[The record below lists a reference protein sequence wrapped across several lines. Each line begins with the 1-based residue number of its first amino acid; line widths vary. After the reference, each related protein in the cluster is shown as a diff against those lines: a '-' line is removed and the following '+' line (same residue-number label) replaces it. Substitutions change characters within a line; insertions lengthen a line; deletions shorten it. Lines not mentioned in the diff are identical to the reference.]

1 MMNNYVKVAVP
12 PKQNDKQM
20 TSPSANQSGTG
31 VFYQAMPAVGAD
43 GKNVMKLIP
52 VQRVNGQFVRMQNS
66 NNLPNTYK
74 KADVDPQRLYAR
86 PIHLSPNP
94 VSQSNVPILQPTVN
108 GRYIIKRPPDVNVM
122 LNPVSGTGK
131 YHERMTVSASTP
143 IQVHE
148 RVTVSASTPIQVQV
162 PIVATKVAQNVLPMA
177 PPVLNCGKTLTL
189 FNKKQLPVT
198 VKSPVLPN
206 GHYLQIPPNA
216 QVKTLPASALP
227 QAVKKR
233 ILTPPVSSAS
243 GSTNTMTNLP
253 TVVYVSPVNTMKL
266 GASQQAPAVC
276 PAPTSVNRL
285 PKPSGQPLPTC
296 PPASPTQPSKSLT
309 KETQDPV
316 TPIKWVV
323 QEHSD
328 SAAPCLVP
336 QNSSSM
342 TSEILKALAQME
354 RANSAGQNTA
364 AKPTSP
370 QNNPTRAG
378 PGKDNALVMCN
389 GKVYFVAKKTPEFG
403 EDSVHTVSR
412 IVHSPSKH
420 TTGDGN
426 INEADKTSPP
436 KLLSSTAYPGL
447 QTAASSRQGTG
458 RILINDGPDEII
470 DLCDDDP
477 QDDYVS
483 QSQPNNSLPQ
493 SATSQSAAE
502 EDDDCNVIFV
512 SYIPPKSTSETGDH
526 ESEVVHDKE
535 HSQEK
540 INNGETD
547 HEMGSG
553 QENGP
558 CRESEPNQGTIG
570 QDAESS
576 QNVEIS
582 QLKDNES
589 EQETVPSVPAKP
601 GESTVGVGLAH
612 HVVVAEQKDH
622 CELDRQLKQ
631 RFGIRSDVKICL
643 QRIKSTESKVVPKK
657 GPKIGSINKRTLD
670 GIRKLIQGSR
680 IELKT
685 KKIIETQVS
694 SMKGKA
700 ECSPHDPKRKKVE
713 APEDAAEV
721 ATDSGAVLRPS
732 CSTDTSAKT
741 TVEKGK
747 TPSQAISP
755 SVGSDASVQPLE
767 NSELEKNV
775 EKDSTSSSS
784 PAEVTK
790 DMPPN
795 VIQQAKVCME
805 DQLTASSSI
814 PKPKAVQ
821 SKSRKGKGKQSR
833 VQTVMLANE
842 IPEAESMDISPV
854 PKDKSSSSEIQISR
868 NYDSEIK
875 ATVEMSPEVAMQDE
889 EEPFNTCG
897 EGEEPDSMEI
907 CCPST
912 LSEPSYSITGEP
924 PGGDVFN
931 STPMDSEEIKRHEKI
946 KRLKE
951 LLKEKEAAL
960 EMIRKTM
967 M

>member
-74 KADVDPQRLYAR
+74 KADVEPQRLYAR

-108 GRYIIKRPPDVNVM
+108 GRYILKRPPDVNVM

-148 RVTVSASTPIQVQV
+148 RVTVSANTPIQVQV
-162 PIVATKVAQNVLPMA
+162 PIVATKVAQNVLPVA

-243 GSTNTMTNLP
+243 GASNTMTNLP

-276 PAPTSVNRL
+276 PASTPVNRL

-296 PPASPTQPSKSLT
+296 PPASPTQPLKSLT

-328 SAAPCLVP
+328 SDAPCLVP

-354 RANSAGQNTA
+354 KANSAGQNA
-364 AKPTSP
+364 ATKPASP
-370 QNNPTRAG
+370 QHNPTRAG

-412 IVHSPSKH
+412 IVHSPSRH

-436 KLLSSTAYPGL
+436 KLLSSAYPGL
-447 QTAASSRQGTG
+447 QTTASFRQGSG

-477 QDDYVS
+477 QDNDVS
-483 QSQPNNSLPQ
+483 QIQPNNSLPQ
-493 SATSQSAAE
+493 SAISQSAAE

-512 SYIPPKSTSETGDH
+512 SYIPPKSTSEPGDH
-526 ESEVVHDKE
+526 ESEVVQDKE

-540 INNGETD
+540 VNNAETG
-547 HEMGSG
+547 HEMGGG
-553 QENGP
+553 QEDGP
-558 CRESEPNQGTIG
+558 CRESEPNQETIIG

-576 QNVEIS
+576 QNMETS
-582 QLKDNES
+582 QGKDNES
-589 EQETVPSVPAKP
+589 EQETVPTVPAKL
-601 GESTVGVGLAH
+601 GESTVGVGLDH
-612 HVVVAEQKDH
+612 HVVVPEQKDH
-622 CELDRQLKQ
+622 PDLDLQLKQ

-643 QRIKSTESKVVPKK
+643 QRINSTESKVVPKK

-700 ECSPHDPKRKKVE
+700 ECSNPHDPKRKKVE

-721 ATDSGAVLRPS
+721 VTDSGAVLRPS

-741 TVEKGK
+741 TKER
-747 TPSQAISP
+747 QAISP
-755 SVGSDASVQPLE
+755 SAGSDASVQPLE
-767 NSELEKNV
+767 NSVLEKNV

-784 PAEVTK
+784 LAEVTK

-805 DQLTASSSI
+805 DQTTTSNSI

-833 VQTVMLANE
+833 VLAVTLANK
-842 IPEAESMDISPV
+842 IPEAESTDISPV
-854 PKDKSSSSEIQISR
+854 PKDDSSSSEIQISR

-875 ATVEMSPEVAMQDE
+875 AEMSPEVAMQDE

-931 STPMDSEEIKRHEKI
+931 STPMDSDEIKRHEKI

-960 EMIRKTM
+960 EMIRKNM